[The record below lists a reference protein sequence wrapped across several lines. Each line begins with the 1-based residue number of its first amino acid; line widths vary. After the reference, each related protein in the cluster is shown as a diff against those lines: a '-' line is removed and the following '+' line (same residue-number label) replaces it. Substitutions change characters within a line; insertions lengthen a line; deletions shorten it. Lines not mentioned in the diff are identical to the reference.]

1 MISNPLDLLVFLR
14 VLEYFRGILFL
25 TTNRVGSFDDAFMSR
40 INVALHYEP
49 LREIHRTEIWRKN
62 FKRLQKE
69 ESIEIDTDTFFY
81 SVSDPEMK
89 AVEWNGREIRN
100 AFQTAVALA
109 KDEAKQE
116 GKDIAVLKPEH
127 LKRVVKMS
135 SMFKAYISSTHH
147 DQDEATRAI
156 VEQRRNDGFKI

>member
-1 MISNPLDLLVFLR
+1 
-14 VLEYFRGILFL
+14 
-25 TTNRVGSFDDAFMSR
+25 VGSFDDAFMSR

-49 LREIHRTEIWRKN
+49 LSNVHRAEIWKKN
-62 FKRLQKE
+62 FKRLQRE
-69 ESIEIDTDTFFY
+69 ENIEIDTDTFFY

-116 GKDIAVLKPEH
+116 GKDTALLKPEH
-127 LKRVVKMS
+127 LQRVVKMS
-135 SMFKAYISSTHH
+135 SLFKSYISSTHH

-156 VEQRRNDGFKI
+156 VEQRRNDGFSMKDV